1 MDINKFFAAVP
12 RHARAADTPAREDS
26 EEEIHELKRGARD
39 GENVD
44 GEDVKVADA
53 DGAAAKPSTS
63 LPTLPSAPNQPVNVS
78 CIPPQRL
85 AKRTLSFQ
93 KSWFQ
98 KFPWLHFDSDIGG
111 VICFTC
117 AKATCTNLA
126 DMARCADEAFTV
138 KGFSN

>member
-1 MDINKFFAAVP
+1 MYINKFFAAVP
-12 RHARAADTPAREDS
+12 RHARAADTPAWEDS
-26 EEEIHELKRGARD
+26 EEEIHEHDVERGALD
-39 GENVD
+39 GDNVD
-44 GEDVKVADA
+44 GEYVIVADA

-98 KFPWLHFDSDIGG
+98 KCPWLHFDSDIGG
-111 VICFTC
+111 VICF
-117 AKATCTNLA
+117 
-126 DMARCADEAFTV
+126 
-138 KGFSN
+138 